1 MYFDSV
7 SRAILFETLFAIDS
21 DLADACRDR
30 RCPRC
35 GGPLHDAHYE
45 RKPRGGPAG
54 IPEHCSRRL
63 GLCCGRD
70 GCRHRVLPPSCL
82 FLGRTVYWAAI
93 VLVVV
98 AARQRRPGSVSAATL
113 RRTFGVSWETVK
125 RWMSFFADVFPRSEP
140 WRLRRGLVP
149 ATVRNDELPAALLE
163 LFVERGDGD
172 GMVGMRSCLEF
183 LVAPPLGSGEHAR

>member
-1 MYFDSV
+1 MYFASV
-7 SRAILFETLFAIDS
+7 SRATLFEALFSIDS
-21 DLADACRDR
+21 ELADACRDR

-45 RKPRGGPAG
+45 RKPRGGPPE
-54 IPEHCSRRL
+54 IPAHCSRRL
-63 GLCCGRD
+63 SLCCGRD

-82 FLGRTVYWAAI
+82 FLGRRVYWGAI

-98 AARQRRPGSVSAATL
+98 AARQRRPGSVTAGVL
-113 RRTFGVSWETVK
+113 RKTFGVSWETVK
-125 RWMSFFADVFPRSEP
+125 RWMSFFAEVFPRSEP

-163 LFVERGDGD
+163 LFVERGGGD
-172 GMVGMRSCLEF
+172 ETAGLRSCLVF
-183 LVAPPLGSGEHAR
+183 VGRDPVSAGEHAR